1 MHCLHIPALNKEG
14 LRDSGEN
21 EEPCGKT
28 AGYLNA
34 RSNFH
39 YIRSLARSKLRG
51 MRSLSVSQL
60 VVSLVRG

>member
-1 MHCLHIPALNKEG
+1 MKEG
-14 LRDSGEN
+14 FRDFGKN

-34 RSNFH
+34 RSNLH

-51 MRSLSVSQL
+51 MRSLSVSRP
-60 VVSLVRG
+60 VVFLVRG

>member
-1 MHCLHIPALNKEG
+1 MNEG
-14 LRDSGEN
+14 FKDVGEN

-39 YIRSLARSKLRG
+39 YIRSPARSKLRG
-51 MRSLSVSQL
+51 MHSLPVSRL
-60 VVSLVRG
+60 VVFVVKG

>member
-1 MHCLHIPALNKEG
+1 MNEG
-14 LRDSGEN
+14 FKDVGEN

-39 YIRSLARSKLRG
+39 YIRSPARSKVRG
-51 MRSLSVSQL
+51 MRSLPVL
-60 VVSLVRG
+60 RRVVFLVRG